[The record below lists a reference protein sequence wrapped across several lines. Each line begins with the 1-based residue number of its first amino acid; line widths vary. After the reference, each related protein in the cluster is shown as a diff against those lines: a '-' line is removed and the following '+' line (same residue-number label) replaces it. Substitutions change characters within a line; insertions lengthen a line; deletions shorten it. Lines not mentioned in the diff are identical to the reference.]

1 MAAKASEAASYKS
14 WPVLVWSKSDSDSLQ
29 IQLPSA
35 GSNSRGID
43 QGGLL
48 NQDDARSHLIYR
60 PFDDD
65 GDDDED
71 DDDDADDD
79 DDDDDDTKYVYDM
92 MPVPALRP
100 GSFFT
105 FGS

>member
-71 DDDDADDD
+71 DDDDVDDD
-79 DDDDDDTKYVYDM
+79 FYDDFYDDYICI
-92 MPVPALRP
+92 
-100 GSFFT
+100 
-105 FGS
+105 